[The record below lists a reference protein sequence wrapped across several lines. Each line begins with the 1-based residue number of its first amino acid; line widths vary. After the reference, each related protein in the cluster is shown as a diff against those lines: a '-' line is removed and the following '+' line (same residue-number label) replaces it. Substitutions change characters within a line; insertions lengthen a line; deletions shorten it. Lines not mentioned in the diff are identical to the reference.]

1 MYRLMVDC
9 QLVLRFFALVEDEHI
24 QGSMRSMLDKC
35 MERNIDITGSEIEIL
50 RARFLSRLK
59 LADELFDGRP
69 FALSTESGSRARPVA
84 GVYDAVMVALDK
96 LWTEAP
102 TLLAQKSKIQA
113 AYHQLVK
120 AEASTGSLTGSANT
134 AKDIRSRLQLV
145 ENVFRSQ
152 ASK

>member
-1 MYRLMVDC
+1 
-9 QLVLRFFALVEDEHI
+9 
-24 QGSMRSMLDKC
+24 MLDKC